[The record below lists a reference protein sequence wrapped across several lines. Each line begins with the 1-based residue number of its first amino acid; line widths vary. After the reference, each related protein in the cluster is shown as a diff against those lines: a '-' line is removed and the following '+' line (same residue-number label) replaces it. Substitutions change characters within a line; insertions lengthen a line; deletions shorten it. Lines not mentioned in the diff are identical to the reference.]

1 MNDVAGFTKPVI
13 GGHWAM
19 LRFARDGHP
28 KPIMEGAKP
37 KVFTTKLEAIKAVKD
52 HLLHI

>member
-19 LRFARDGHP
+19 LRFVRDGHP
-28 KPIMEGAKP
+28 KPTMEGGQAKG
-37 KVFTTKLEAIKAVKD
+37 
-52 HLLHI
+52 LHDQAGSDERR